1 MSDFESAILA
11 RLEEVQTQRAARQQD
26 PALGQRVLQL
36 KAYQH
41 RRFEHTHAVLLEQP
55 RYAAATRFFLDDL
68 YGPQDF
74 ALRDAQFARVVP
86 ALVRLF
92 PEKIVA
98 TVHDLASLH
107 ALSED
112 LDSAMGR
119 VLPPGPVTASAYV
132 EAWHQT
138 GRPAD
143 REQQLALVLR
153 LGGQLDQ
160 FTRSRLLRNSLRL
173 MRKPAQAA
181 GLAALQQFLER
192 GFDTFA
198 AMAGADDFLAQIAR
212 PELALIAQLFSDAPG
227 AVTKAIGQLP

>member
-1 MSDFESAILA
+1 MSVFASAILA
-11 RLEEVQTQRAARQQD
+11 RLDEVHTQRTARQQD
-26 PALGQRVLQL
+26 PALGERVVAL

-41 RRFEHTHAVLLEQP
+41 SRFEHTHAALLQQP

-92 PEKIVA
+92 PDKILA
-98 TVHDLASLH
+98 TVKDLASLH

-119 VLPPGPVTASAYV
+119 VLPPGPVTASTYV
-132 EAWHQT
+132 AAWRQL
-138 GRPAD
+138 GRVTD
-143 REQQLALVLR
+143 REQQLALVLQ
-153 LGGQLDQ
+153 LGGQLDH
-160 FTRSRLLRNSLRL
+160 FTRSLLLRNSLRL

-181 GLAALQQFLER
+181 GLSALQQFLER

-198 AMAGADDFLAQIAR
+198 AMKGADDFLARIAQ
-212 PELALIAQLFSDAPG
+212 PERALIAQLFATGPG